1 MKEIISYRFNR
12 NIMDNAKD
20 SKSALISN
28 GVEGLDM
35 FAENAIFTETV
46 GGLKISQDGTWNQQ
60 EYQSAD

>member
-1 MKEIISYRFNR
+1 MESFLAALIFK
-12 NIMDNAKD
+12 IMNNAKD

-46 GGLKISQDGTWNQQ
+46 GGLKITQDGTWNQQ

>member
-1 MKEIISYRFNR
+1 
-12 NIMDNAKD
+12 MDNAKD

-46 GGLKISQDGTWNQQ
+46 GGLKITQDGTWNQQ